1 MLDRA
6 QRIIEPLAFLAVL
19 LGGAGLLI
27 SMFLGMGDVI
37 GSLFNEPL
45 PGALEV
51 TESTMV
57 LIVFGGLAYAQI
69 RQRHLR
75 VELAYLQ
82 AGPKLR
88 SVMDIVASLSG
99 LLFFSLLTW
108 QAANEAVFSYQI
120 GESTSGL
127 VSFPL
132 LPARIAV
139 VLGAGLYILQLCLDL
154 AKDIMSFGQSK
165 DFELG

>member
-6 QRIIEPLAFLAVL
+6 QRIIEPLAFSAVL
-19 LGGAGLLI
+19 LGGLGLLI
-27 SMFLGMGDVI
+27 SMFLGVGDVI
-37 GSLFNEPL
+37 GSLFNQPL
-45 PGALEV
+45 PGSLEV

-75 VELAYLQ
+75 VELAYLH

-99 LLFFSLLTW
+99 LVFFGLLTW
-108 QAANEAVFSYQI
+108 QAWNEVVFSYQI

-127 VSFPL
+127 VRFPL

-139 VLGAGLYILQLCLDL
+139 VAGAGLFIAQLCLDL
-154 AKDIMSFGQSK
+154 LRDIVNFGNPK
-165 DFELG
+165 EFELG